1 MSNYLERVKLLLHVT
16 NQDELLA
23 EIIILTTE
31 KILSR
36 INEDT
41 IPSKLEWILIEASI
55 KRFNKIGSEG
65 ITSENIEGS
74 QISYGGDIEEYEI
87 YFADYIEYKNNNA
100 KRWRLF

>member
-1 MSNYLERVKLLLHVT
+1 MSNYLERVKLLLHVN
-16 NQDELLA
+16 NQDELLT
-23 EIIILTTE
+23 EIINLTKE

-41 IPSKLEWILIEASI
+41 IPSKLEWILIEASV

-65 ITSENIEGS
+65 IISENVEGS
-74 QISYGGDIEEYEI
+74 QVSYGGDVEEYET
-87 YFADYIEYKNNNA
+87 YFKDYVESKNNNI